1 MEPPEDEEGWRHF
14 RLQQAGKNASGQ
26 THYLSVSGLE
36 IYGTVIGAVE
46 EPLGID
52 NFSIMSINKKIICRS
67 YSGMV

>member
-1 MEPPEDEEGWRHF
+1 MYVCMSTVFHSSTATWPLEPPEDEEGWRHF

-36 IYGTVIGAVE
+36 IYGTVISAVE

-52 NFSIMSINKKIICRS
+52 NF
-67 YSGMV
+67 